1 MFPLAN
7 GAALLTQVIAEGIGN
22 FRIQKIQQMLTG
34 VHQIDPDAEPGEDAG
49 ILRAD
54 DPGTIDKDMPRRVV
68 HGQDGI
74 RVVDARMRE
83 VHVIRVVG
91 A

>member
-1 MFPLAN
+1 MFPLTN
-7 GAALLTQVIAEGIGN
+7 GAALLTQVIAKRIGN
-22 FRIQKIQQMLTG
+22 FRIQEIQQVFTG
-34 VHQIDPDAEPGEDAG
+34 VHQIDPDAEPGEDTG
-49 ILRAD
+49 ILRTD
-54 DPGTIDKDMPRRVV
+54 DPGPINKDMPRRMV
-68 HGQDGI
+68 HGQNGI